1 MAQKGNIAGTYSVAP
16 CCDVSFLVSG
26 RDVSRERLAA
36 QNRFEDQME
45 SYEKEAREKC
55 HSAIQ
60 AMQGVELSG
69 WFVRL
74 LENRILPGLRRIGFD
89 ELLAWALF
97 RMAAPAWQIMGP
109 ITDKTVWFHPVLINK
124 IEEIRSG
131 IVSKA
136 RRTSEAL
143 SLLEGLDP
151 QAVRSLVNKSMDPEN
166 LFSLLDDISTPWI
179 ILPRVYAHLEKQ
191 HSQYLLAYLKYLD
204 NETNS
209 KFGKI
214 LARITIEFVG
224 NYTLKYINEIHP
236 KDQMIDVLFYGY
248 VAMFWK
254 HLRNPPNGFEDIGIF
269 ENFLRWAKIF
279 QKRCISVSCD
289 MARTIESMEVEKEK
303 TFPVFNV
310 FGLARDSHYDVG
322 RFLVTLRHGYP
333 GIKTLIKFFGIGG
346 PLLKNATDGRL
357 PYVAVPAALSALF
370 REIKEKYPVETPRTQ
385 ETIREF
391 LSRLGAIYD
400 LKQINSVSTR
410 AELSEQL
417 RFVGPRLLG
426 LIHDLT
432 RSIHYHER

>member
-1 MAQKGNIAGTYSVAP
+1 MSNKMRAVQSLDLDENPNRP
-16 CCDVSFLVSG
+16 CPINGEAVSSG
-26 RDVSRERLAA
+26 RLGDH
-36 QNRFEDQME
+36 NRFEKQIE
-45 SYEKEAREKC
+45 SFETEAQKKC
-55 HSAIQ
+55 YSAIQ
-60 AMQGVELSG
+60 GMREVELSD

-124 IEEIRSG
+124 IDEIRSG
-131 IVSKA
+131 IVSQAK
-136 RRTSEAL
+136 RTSEAL
-143 SLLEGLDP
+143 SLLEGMDP
-151 QAVRSLVNKSMDPEN
+151 QAVRSLVNKSMNPEN

-209 KFGKI
+209 EFGKI
-214 LARITIEFVG
+214 LARITIEFAG

-254 HLRNPPNGFEDIGIF
+254 YLRNPPNGFEDIGIF

-279 QKRCISVSCD
+279 QKRSISISCD
-289 MARTIESMEVEKEK
+289 MARTIERMEVEKEK

-357 PYVAVPAALSALF
+357 PYVAVPKALNVLF
-370 REIKEKYPVETPRTQ
+370 QEIKKRYPMETPRTQ
-385 ETIREF
+385 ESIREF
-391 LSRLGAIYD
+391 LSRLGTIYD

-410 AELSEQL
+410 AELSERL
-417 RFVGPRLLG
+417 RFVGPRVLG

-432 RSIHYHER
+432 RSIH